1 MKDERNSKSQ
11 TDDSGSHVIARPAI
25 ATDLTSKPSNQ
36 DRAFRRLVEIISAVP
51 AHTRSEIVRLSLT
64 DRKHAD
70 VETRHIVKELRSALE
85 AFVPIDELP
94 RLTFEADELNDTQ
107 NEVEVAFAIDRILQ
121 RWLTEGAD

>member
-1 MKDERNSKSQ
+1 MNGERNSKPQ
-11 TDDSGSHVIARPAI
+11 TDDSGFHVIARSAI
-25 ATDLTSKPSNQ
+25 VTELTARPSNQ
-36 DRAFRRLVEIISAVP
+36 DSAFRRLVEIISAVP
-51 AHTRSEIVRLSLT
+51 AHARSEIVRLSLT
-64 DRKHAD
+64 NRKHSNVA
-70 VETRHIVKELRSALE
+70 TRHILKELRNALE